1 MRLVAP
7 AHGLWFRPRMLRTMV
22 RMGFAASLVAVA
34 ACKSELPAPAY
45 PSPEDPPLEETE
57 LWPYF
62 EADGAESGDQ
72 EWQEEED
79 EDWDEGEEDVD
90 ADPGAAGAAT
100 AE

>member
-62 EADGAESGDQ
+62 EADGAESG